1 MGYYF
6 YDWTYILVIIGA
18 VLSMIASSRV
28 QSVYTKYAK
37 VRSACGMTGRD
48 VALRI
53 LQMNHITDV
62 SVNHIEG
69 SLTDHYNPSKRVV
82 NLSDSVYSST
92 SVAALGV
99 AAHECGHVVQH
110 HTGYVPLTIR
120 SALVPVANFGCRWGL
135 WIFLIGLLLGL
146 NDTLAMIGVVLFS
159 ASVLFQIVTLPVE
172 FNASH
177 RALQML
183 QQYGIL
189 GYEEDKKAK
198 KVLDAAA
205 MTYVAAAASSIL
217 QLLRLI
223 LLAGGGRGHRRD

>member
-28 QSVYTKYAK
+28 QSVYTRYARE
-37 VRSACGMTGRD
+37 RSACGMTGRD

-53 LQMNHITDV
+53 LQMNNITDV

-69 SLTDHYNPSKRVV
+69 SLTDHYNPSTRVV
-82 NLSDSVYSST
+82 NLSDSVYNST

-135 WIFLIGLLLGL
+135 WIFLIGLILGL
-146 NDTLAMIGVVLFS
+146 NDSLAMVGVILFS
-159 ASVLFQIVTLPVE
+159 ASVLFQLVTLPVE
-172 FNASH
+172 FDASH

-189 GYEEDKKAK
+189 GYDEEKKAK
-198 KVLDAAA
+198 KVLKAAA
-205 MTYVAAAASSIL
+205 MTYVAAAAASIL
-217 QLLRLI
+217 QLLRLL
-223 LLAGGGRGHRRD
+223 LLAGGGRNRRRD